1 MRNRGRH
8 RARMAASRQGD
19 SRRLS
24 EALREQLEDQM
35 RLAYSA
41 EHEALRQELRAYYQK
56 LLTPEL
62 REEIGRS
69 EGVGPTVRKIV
80 QKMGAD
86 GWLGIGWP
94 KEYGGRGM
102 TPIEQFIFFDESMR
116 AGAPVPMLTVNSVA
130 PTIMQFGSDEQRQF
144 YLPKILKGE
153 IHFAIGYTEPNAG
166 TDLAALQCKAV
177 RDGDFFVING
187 QKIFTSLAT
196 DADYI
201 WLAVRT
207 DPEAPKHKGISMLIV
222 PREAPGVRVVPI
234 KNMGELNTNQTFY
247 DDVRVPV
254 GNLVGKLNGGWKLIT
269 NQLNHERVTLCSSG
283 MIEGH
288 FEEVVRWAKE
298 TKLADGRRVIDQP
311 WVQLN
316 LARVCAR
323 LDFLRLMNFKVAW
336 GAEQNQPLNPAHAST
351 IKVFGTEFYLEAIRS
366 MLEILGPAGTFRSG
380 SPDAAIRGRIGFMLR
395 SIHILTFGGGTN
407 EMQRDLIC
415 LFGLSMPVMPRF

>member
-1 MRNRGRH
+1 MK
-8 RARMAASRQGD
+8 
-19 SRRLS
+19 
-24 EALREQLEDQM
+24 
-35 RLAYSA
+35 LAYSP
-41 EHEALRQELRAYYQK
+41 EHEALRQELRGYYQK
-56 LLTPEL
+56 LLTPEV
-62 REEIGRS
+62 REEIGHS

-130 PTIMQFGSDEQRQF
+130 PTIMQFGSDEQKKF
-144 YLPKILKGE
+144 YLPKILRGE

-166 TDLAALQCKAV
+166 TDLASLQCKAV

-222 PREAPGVRVVPI
+222 PREASGVRVVPI

-316 LARVCAR
+316 LARIYAR

-351 IKVFGTEFYLEAIRS
+351 IKVFGTEFYLEAVRL

-407 EMQRDLIC
+407 EMQRDLIA
-415 LFGLSMPVMPRF
+415 LFGLSMPVQPRF

>member
-1 MRNRGRH
+1 
-8 RARMAASRQGD
+8 
-19 SRRLS
+19 
-24 EALREQLEDQM
+24 M

-41 EHEALRQELRAYYQK
+41 EHEKLRQELRAYYKK

-62 REEIGRS
+62 LAEVRRS
-69 EGVGPTVRKIV
+69 EGVGPVTRKIV
-80 QKMGAD
+80 RQMGED

-116 AGAPVPMLTVNSVA
+116 VGAPVPMLTVNSVA
-130 PTIMQFGSDEQRQF
+130 PTIMQFGSDEQKKF

-153 IHFAIGYTEPNAG
+153 LHFAIGYTEPNAG
-166 TDLAALQCKAV
+166 TDLASLQCKAV
-177 RDGDFFVING
+177 REGDEFVING

-222 PREAPGVRVVPI
+222 PRTAPGVRVVPI
-234 KNMGELNTNQTFY
+234 KNMGDMNTNQTFY
-247 DDVRVPV
+247 DDVRVPAA
-254 GNLVGKLNGGWKLIT
+254 NLVGKLNGGWKLIT

-283 MIEGH
+283 MIEGL
-288 FEEVVRWAKE
+288 FEDVVSWAKT

-311 WVQLN
+311 WVQTN
-316 LARVCAR
+316 VARIYAR

-336 GAEQNQPLNPAHAST
+336 GAEQGQPLNPAHASS
-351 IKVFGTEFYLEAIRS
+351 IKVFGTEFYLEACRL
-366 MLEILGPAGTFRSG
+366 MLEILGPVANLRSG
-380 SPDAAIRGRIGFMLR
+380 SPEAVINGRVGFMVR
-395 SIHILTFGGGTN
+395 GIHILTFGGGTN

-415 LFGLSMPVMPRF
+415 LFGLGMPVMPRF

>member
-1 MRNRGRH
+1 MK
-8 RARMAASRQGD
+8 
-19 SRRLS
+19 
-24 EALREQLEDQM
+24 
-35 RLAYSA
+35 LAYSPA
-41 EHEALRQELRAYYQK
+41 HEALRQELRAYYQK
-56 LLTPEL
+56 LLTPEI
-62 REEIGRS
+62 REEVGRS
-69 EGVGPTVRKIV
+69 EGVGPVVRKV
-80 QKMGAD
+80 VRQMGAD

-130 PTIMQFGSDEQRQF
+130 PTIMQFGSEEQKKF

-166 TDLAALQCKAV
+166 TDLASLQCKAV

-207 DPEAPKHKGISMLIV
+207 DPEAPKHKGISMLVV
-222 PREAPGVRVVPI
+222 PREAPGVRVTPI

-254 GNLVGKLNGGWKLIT
+254 GNLVGKLNGGWRLIT

-288 FEEVVRWAKE
+288 FEEVVRWAKQ
-298 TKLADGRRVIDQP
+298 TRLADGQRVIDQP

-316 LARVCAR
+316 LARIYAR

-336 GAEQNQPLNPAHAST
+336 GAEQQQPLNPAHAST
-351 IKVFGTEFYLEAIRS
+351 IKVFGTEFYLEAIRL

-380 SPDAAIRGRIGFMLR
+380 SPDVAIRGRIGFMLR

-415 LFGLSMPVMPRF
+415 LFGLSMPVQPRF